1 MGRKATSGGV
11 EPRDCSIRIRFTW
24 RGKRHAEV
32 LTVNGQVVPP
42 SAANLKLAHRVSAEV
57 QRRLS
62 LGTFDLAEFFPESP
76 RVAHA
81 AAEGPATFGATA
93 DDWYASKGQLTEAT
107 RDQYATSLRLWKRLL
122 GADVP
127 MAGITYQTLAKVVGR
142 HPWASGK
149 SANNHLSVLRGVFEF
164 FYAGPLAAQNPITGI
179 QSLPTVRK
187 KPDPL
192 SRDERDLVLADM
204 AERYDVRVWAYFTFC
219 FFTGMRPEEVIA
231 LRWGDIDFRSA
242 IAHVCRV
249 RTFKGSEREG
259 SKTHAERDV
268 DLLDEALAALQAM
281 KPYTF
286 MKGADADIFEHP
298 VLGRPWH
305 DERSQRDTYWKP
317 CLRRLGLRQ
326 RRAYCTRHTY
336 ATVALMGGVK
346 PGYVAAQMGHSST
359 RMFFETYARWIND
372 ADKGVNRQ
380 AMAAAFAS
388 DSAHVRPAALFP
400 VSKPLINNGETGRR
414 DWTRTNPGGD
424 CRGQEGGDANGTD
437 G

>member
-1 MGRKATSGGV
+1 M
-11 EPRDCSIRIRFTW
+11 
-24 RGKRHAEV
+24 
-32 LTVNGQVVPP
+32 NGQVVTPTA
-42 SAANLKLAHRVSAEV
+42 SNLKLAHRVSAEV
-57 QRRLS
+57 QRRLA

-76 RVAHA
+76 RVPQVAG
-81 AAEGPATFGATA
+81 EGPVSFGTTA

-107 RDQYATSLRLWKRLL
+107 RDQYSTSLRLWKRLL
-122 GADVP
+122 GVDAP
-127 MAGITYQTLAKVVGR
+127 MADITYQTLAKVVGG
-142 HPWASGK
+142 HAWASGK
-149 SANNHLSVLRGVFEF
+149 SANNHLSVLRGIFGF
-164 FYAGPLAAQNPITGI
+164 FYAGPQAAQNPIVGI
-179 QSLPTVRK
+179 ASLPVVRK

-192 SRDERDLVLADM
+192 SRQERDLVLADM
-204 AERYDVRVWAYFTFC
+204 AKHYDPRVWAYFTFC

-231 LRWGDIDFRSA
+231 LRWGDIDFRSG

-259 SKTHAERDV
+259 SKTHTERDV
-268 DLLDEALAALQAM
+268 DLLQPAMDALQAM
-281 KPYTF
+281 KTF
-286 MKGADADIFEHP
+286 TYMKGADADIFEHP
-298 VLGRPWH
+298 VLRRPWH

-372 ADKGVNRQ
+372 ADKSVNRQ
-380 AMAAAFAS
+380 AMELAHAS
-388 DSAHVRPAALFP
+388 DSAHVRPADLVP
-400 VSKPLINNGETGRR
+400 VSNPLIHKAETGRR
-414 DWTRTNPGGD
+414 GWTRTNQPGD
-424 CRGQEGGDANGTD
+424 CRGEEGGDANGTD